1 MVKLHLWKFYGKLNI
16 SLFVFFM
23 DSLEVSLRDV
33 LIKVYLIDIVY
44 IVLLH
49 YVWQLIRLI
58 ILSLFLFWS
67 RSS

>member
-49 YVWQLIRLI
+49 YLW
-58 ILSLFLFWS
+58 
-67 RSS
+67 

>member
-1 MVKLHLWKFYGKLNI
+1 MVKLHLWKFYGKLSI

-49 YVWQLIRLI
+49 YLL
-58 ILSLFLFWS
+58 
-67 RSS
+67 

>member
-1 MVKLHLWKFYGKLNI
+1 
-16 SLFVFFM
+16 M
-23 DSLEVSLRDV
+23 DSLEASLRDV

-49 YVWQLIRLI
+49 YLWQLIHLI
-58 ILSLFLFWS
+58 ILSLFLFWT

>member
-1 MVKLHLWKFYGKLNI
+1 MVKLHLWKFYDKLNI

-49 YVWQLIRLI
+49 YLWQLIRLI

>member
-1 MVKLHLWKFYGKLNI
+1 
-16 SLFVFFM
+16 M

-49 YVWQLIRLI
+49 YLL
-58 ILSLFLFWS
+58 
-67 RSS
+67 

>member
-1 MVKLHLWKFYGKLNI
+1 
-16 SLFVFFM
+16 M

-33 LIKVYLIDIVY
+33 LIKVYLIDIVD

-49 YVWQLIRLI
+49 YLWQLIRLI

-67 RSS
+67 RSL